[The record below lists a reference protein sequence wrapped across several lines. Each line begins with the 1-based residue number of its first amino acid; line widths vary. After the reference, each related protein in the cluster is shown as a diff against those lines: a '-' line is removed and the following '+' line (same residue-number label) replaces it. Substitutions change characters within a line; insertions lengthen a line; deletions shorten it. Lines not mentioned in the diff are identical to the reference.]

1 MNEEPCPVTHTM
13 LGALNR
19 LYFLFNYTNLDFQD
33 IILFYIS
40 MTMYKI
46 KLQYWEIGY
55 FENWNKYNVVKVLNL
70 TPSTQRHT
78 IYTVMLVISDPIIKL
93 NYYTLYSKY

>member
-40 MTMYKI
+40 MYKI
-46 KLQYWEIGY
+46 KLQYWEIRY

-70 TPSTQRHT
+70 PPPPHPQTYN
-78 IYTVMLVISDPIIKL
+78 IYSNVGDIRS
-93 NYYTLYSKY
+93 YY

>member
-13 LGALNR
+13 LGALNK

-40 MTMYKI
+40 MYKI
-46 KLQYWEIGY
+46 KLQY
-55 FENWNKYNVVKVLNL
+55 
-70 TPSTQRHT
+70 
-78 IYTVMLVISDPIIKL
+78 
-93 NYYTLYSKY
+93 

>member
-1 MNEEPCPVTHTM
+1 MGYILKKILVIFYIITKIYIQYQKNMNEEPCPVTHTM

-40 MTMYKI
+40 MYKI
-46 KLQYWEIGY
+46 KLQY
-55 FENWNKYNVVKVLNL
+55 
-70 TPSTQRHT
+70 
-78 IYTVMLVISDPIIKL
+78 
-93 NYYTLYSKY
+93 